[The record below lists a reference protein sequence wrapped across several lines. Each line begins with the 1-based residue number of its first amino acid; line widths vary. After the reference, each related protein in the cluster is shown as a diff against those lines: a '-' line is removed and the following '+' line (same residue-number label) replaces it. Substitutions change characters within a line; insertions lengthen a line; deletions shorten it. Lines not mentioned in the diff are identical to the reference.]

1 LTLRARNILNLDDAL
16 AFKLWNFISLNLLE
30 PRCSL
35 SSFSLNLQ

>member
-16 AFKLWNFISLNLLE
+16 AFKPWNIILLNLPE
-30 PRCSL
+30 PRSSL